1 MFIRNCISKYIGVV
15 YFLFND
21 IFQKTKQKPYTL
33 QSERSEENT
42 LHLGKDQPGFVDD
55 YSNYTEWVVYEEEM
69 YRSDNL
75 CHFILPMDYMLVGGS
90 WGDSG

>member
-21 IFQKTKQKPYTL
+21 IFQEKKNPYTL

-55 YSNYTEWVVYEEEM
+55 YSNYTEWVVYEEEV

-75 CHFILPMDYMLVGGS
+75 CYFILPMDYMLVGGS